1 MLIILN
7 LFSGNARYP
16 WAENDFVYSI
26 SQEEKSDILD
36 RISSEVRKAVAQAAQ
51 DTRIQLQNKAALAK
65 NASTFHS

>member
-1 MLIILN
+1 M
-7 LFSGNARYP
+7 
-16 WAENDFVYSI
+16 YSI

-65 NASTFHS
+65 NASTFCFQLICRLR